1 MGMSNTPD
9 PRVLLEN
16 SRVLFNREEVSAAVQ
31 KMADEINA
39 FYGDE
44 PLVVISVLTGAII
57 PAAWLVTKLK
67 MPVQMD
73 FVHATRYRGGLYGAE
88 LEYRV
93 PPRLNL
99 EGRNVLII
107 DDIFDEGNTLAA
119 IKGSVEKRKA
129 GSVKMAALGAQGPRP
144 WSVRGTMSILSV
156 LMCRMCTYLAVV
168 WMPMKNGGTW
178 MKYWCS
184 ETSDATQRDSGAGRL
199 RCSAWV

>member
-1 MGMSNTPD
+1 
-9 PRVLLEN
+9 
-16 SRVLFNREEVSAAVQ
+16 
-31 KMADEINA
+31 MADEINRY
-39 FYGDE
+39 YGDK
-44 PLVVISVLTGAII
+44 PVVMISVLTGAIV

-99 EGRNVLII
+99 EDKHVLIV

-129 GSVKMAALGAQGPRP
+129 RSVRMAALVRKDPRP
-144 WSVRGTMSILSV
+144 WI
-156 LMCRMCTYLAVV
+156 
-168 WMPMKNGGTW
+168 
-178 MKYWCS
+178 
-184 ETSDATQRDSGAGRL
+184 ATGL
-199 RCSAWV
+199 H

>member
-1 MGMSNTPD
+1 MGMTDTPD
-9 PRVLLEN
+9 PRDLLKN
-16 SRVLFNREEVSAAVQ
+16 SRLLFSRDEVSAAVQ

-44 PLVVISVLTGAII
+44 PVILISVLTGGII
-57 PAAWLVTKLK
+57 PAAWLATRLK

-93 PPRLNL
+93 PPRLDL
-99 EGRNVLII
+99 EGKNVLIA

-129 GSVKMAALGAQGPRP
+129 GSVKMAAL
-144 WSVRGTMSILSV
+144 VRKIHDRGLSRDFVEFVGLDVPDVYVFGCGMDAYEEWRHLDEIRV
-156 LMCRMCTYLAVV
+156 L
-168 WMPMKNGGTW
+168 
-178 MKYWCS
+178 
-184 ETSDATQRDSGAGRL
+184 EQD
-199 RCSAWV
+199 